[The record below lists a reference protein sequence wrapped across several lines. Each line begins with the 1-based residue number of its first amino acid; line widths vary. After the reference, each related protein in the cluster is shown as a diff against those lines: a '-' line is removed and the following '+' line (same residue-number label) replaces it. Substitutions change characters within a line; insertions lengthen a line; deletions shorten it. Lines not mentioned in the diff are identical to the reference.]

1 MDDRTYAERTHADRI
16 APADSQ
22 PVVESARAP
31 YVPPVLTTVQ
41 GALTTLLGSA
51 AECTVV
57 EPPDQDFA

>member
-1 MDDRTYAERTHADRI
+1 MDDRIDAEQTAQADPQL
-16 APADSQ
+16 AGPQ
-22 PVVESARAP
+22 ARAP
-31 YVPPVLTTVQ
+31 YQPPVLVTVQ